1 MRAGAS
7 RRQEHAG
14 VRQSGG
20 RLLGVRSVRWSA
32 SVCVSERCL
41 SARSAGVRVGK
52 QRLDARLS
60 AWTRN

>member
-1 MRAGAS
+1 MWEHTTGRRTCAGVRAGMRAGAS

-32 SVCVSERCL
+32 SVC
-41 SARSAGVRVGK
+41 
-52 QRLDARLS
+52 
-60 AWTRN
+60 